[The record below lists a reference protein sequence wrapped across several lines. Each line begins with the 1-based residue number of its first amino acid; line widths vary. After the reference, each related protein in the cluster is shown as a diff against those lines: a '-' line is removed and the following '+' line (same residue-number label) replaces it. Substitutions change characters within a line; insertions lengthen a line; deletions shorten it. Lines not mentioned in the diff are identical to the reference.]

1 VSTSNP
7 VVDAEQISSAI
18 VNDLIADEIQAYA
31 DDSAT
36 GLEDPLAPRGANQAP
51 LVVTSYP
58 DQQTITYPHIV
69 VQESSVGAVSF
80 DNRHELHAADVSV
93 LITVESRTSTE
104 EFNLKDGV
112 RGWAIRSKQDETLRE
127 GGFTDGEIDGSTAAN
142 WETNPETTSWQT
154 TISGTV
160 YTA

>member
-1 VSTSNP
+1 MSTSNP
-7 VVDAEQISSAI
+7 VVDAEEITSEI
-18 VNDLIADEIQAYA
+18 VNNLIADEIQAYA
-31 DDSAT
+31 DDTAT
-36 GLEDPLAPRGANQAP
+36 GLEDPLVPRDADQAP
-51 LVVTSYP
+51 FVVTSYP
-58 DQQTITYPHIV
+58 NQQTVAYPHVV

-80 DNRHELHAADVSV
+80 DNRHDLHQADVSV

-104 EFNLKDGV
+104 EFQIKDGV
-112 RGWAIRSKQDETLRE
+112 RGWAIRSKQDDTLRE

-142 WETNPETTSWQT
+142 WEANPETTSWQT